1 MKQLFNSLSRKAR
14 RRNFLDKARKHLRL
28 ESLESRSLMAGIPAL
43 NSNPGATA
51 QLYLDFDGHFQSGT
65 WGSYSNLNIPAFD
78 KDGNS
83 ADYNAE
89 EVAYI
94 QDVWSIVAEDFAPFN
109 INVTTVQPSVLAA
122 GQSAS
127 APNGIALRI
136 AIGGDDTEVLGTSGI
151 AGMAQYNSFTNSNPN
166 LALTFPVSSPGNYM
180 SVFSTGTT
188 ISHEAGHSFGLRHH
202 PGDYN
207 FSAQWAAIMNT
218 SVFGF
223 EDNWWTIGEDDLGN
237 LQDDMAML
245 SNATNGFGYRADDVG
260 NTLATATTLTG
271 SGTTFAGA
279 GIIGSTTDVDV
290 WRLTT
295 SGTQSL
301 KIKLDGAPLSQN
313 LDAVLQFLDA
323 SGNVILTAD
332 PSNSRDA
339 ELIVE
344 AAGTTYL
351 AVKSTGAYGRVGQY
365 TLSVEESA
373 PGIQV
378 NAKST
383 LNTSETAL
391 SDQFSVSLASRPTAD
406 VVINLASSDLT
417 EGDVA
422 LNQLTF
428 TPQNWYLPQTVS
440 VIGVD
445 DPQVDGVVNY
455 SIGFTSVT
463 SADANYDGLSVAA
476 INASNADNDVS
487 GQAVQLAGLGN
498 VYLVDMKV
506 GPDGSLYVT
515 GSFSQT
521 IDFDPTSGVQN
532 VTANYLSNSFIA
544 KYSPTNELIWVQSFG
559 DPGGGLIYGRSLAVD
574 SAGNAYLTGYFTNT
588 SVQLGST
595 TLTTQGSS
603 DAFLTKLDPNGNF
616 AWVKSWGSTSS
627 DEALDLFLDGS
638 GVLHVAGAYS
648 ATVDFNPGASTL
660 TRTSAGG
667 YDLFVS
673 RFDLN
678 GNFLSVATT
687 GGAGTEYPRS
697 IAVASTG
704 EVFVSGHFTD
714 TTQLGSN
721 TFTSAGGA
729 DGFLLKLDSSG
740 SISWAKQ
747 AAGVPSGGTS
757 YRLATTSLGDVYLA
771 GGFSETLTFGDDVTL
786 TSAGSTDTFVVKYSS
801 NGEMLYSG
809 QMAGIESSAIG
820 DIEVDSQ
827 NRLAL
832 IGEFTGTVDIDPG
845 VNENWITSTS
855 SESEYVLLLDQDA
868 NYLTSHIMPRGVG
881 GPRAITFD
889 ARGNIYATGQFTTSI
904 AMPTGEVLVNAEGD
918 FDSYILRINTAP
930 GIRVSRTSGV
940 ETSESGDTANFS
952 VVLDLPP
959 TTDVTINFSSSDST
973 EGALSHSTLTFTP
986 ENWNVPQV
994 VTIQG
999 VNDLLVDGDQ
1009 AYSIQFS
1016 AAVSADPNYNGLQPT
1031 AISVTNIDDE
1041 YSTTTFTRTDGR
1053 TIPDRSTLNSD
1064 LSISATGTIS
1074 DLNVRVNITHGW
1086 NEDLDVFLIAPDG
1099 TRVELFTDVG
1109 GSSSNFTNTQFDQSA
1124 ATPITAGSAPFTGVF
1139 RPEGNLSVLNGKSI
1153 SGTWRLEVKDD
1164 ARYINGTLI
1173 DWSITATYFT
1183 PPPPAGVTVTPTSG
1197 LVTNENGAT
1206 ASFTVVLT
1214 SAPEANATI
1223 SIASSDTTEGTVS
1236 TSSLT
1241 FTPANWNVPQTVV
1254 VTGINDSIVDGTI
1267 AYSIITGA
1275 VVSADSRYSGFAVP
1289 DVSATNTDNETP
1301 PLATTVFEDSF
1312 EVGEW
1317 NGLWVEDSQNDWYRS
1332 TQRATQGSRSAEI
1345 DGSATN
1351 ATLTTAGSFNVT
1363 SYSTVTLT
1371 YSWFIE
1377 SSWDTGEYI
1386 ALDVSTNG
1394 GTTWTQNVRQLR
1406 GNVDPENTWRNETV
1420 DLSPYSSSQLR
1431 VRFRSSVSASDED
1444 GNVDNVKIVG
1454 SNPGGGS
1461 GEAGSRTALA
1471 SFQEV
1476 VSPLRAMQRV
1486 GSNAAQPRATT
1497 PVLLEAATLAGN
1509 SSIEANEVF
1518 FKELTAI
1525 HRDTK
1530 SRQGSGAKVLAVD
1543 SIFSQSLYSLYDL
1556 DLDQEPELAS
1566 VLGKK
1571 ALKKSRQA

>member
-1 MKQLFNSLSRKAR
+1 MKRLFNSLLPKAR
-14 RRNFLDKARKHLRL
+14 RRNFLDKARKQLGI

-43 NSNPGATA
+43 NSNPSAMA

-78 KDGNS
+78 QDGDS

-109 INVTTVQPSVLAA
+109 INVTTVQPSVLAE
-122 GQSAS
+122 GQSVSAS
-127 APNGIALRI
+127 NGIALRI
-136 AIGGDDTEVLGTSGI
+136 AIGGDDAEVLGTSGI
-151 AGMAQYNSFTNSNPN
+151 AGMAQYNSFTNSHPN

-202 PGDYN
+202 PGNYN
-207 FSAQWAAIMNT
+207 FNAQWAAIMNPG
-218 SVFGF
+218 VFGF
-223 EDNWWTIGEDDLGN
+223 EDTWWAIAEDDLGN

-245 SNATNGFGYRADDVG
+245 SNSTNGFGYRADDVG
-260 NTLATATTLTG
+260 NTLATAATLVG
-271 SGTTFAGA
+271 SGTTFAGT
-279 GIIGSTTDVDV
+279 GIIGSTSDVDI
-290 WRLTT
+290 WKLTT

-301 KIKLDGAPLSQN
+301 KIKLDGALLSPN
-313 LDAVLQFLDA
+313 LDAVLELLDA
-323 SGNVILTAD
+323 SGNVMLTAA
-332 PSNSRDA
+332 PSDSYDA

-344 AAGTTYL
+344 AVGTTYL
-351 AVKSTGAYGRVGQY
+351 SVKSTGAYGRVGGY

-373 PGIQV
+373 PGIKV
-378 NAKST
+378 NAKTT
-383 LNTSETAL
+383 LNTSESTL

-406 VVINLASSDLT
+406 VIINLASSDVT
-417 EGDVA
+417 EGDVS
-422 LNQLTF
+422 LNQLIF

-440 VIGVD
+440 VNGMD
-445 DPQVDGVVNY
+445 DAQVDGVVNY
-455 SIGFTSVT
+455 SINFTSVAST
-463 SADANYDGLSVAA
+463 DANYDGLNVAA
-476 INASNADNDVS
+476 INASNADNDVA
-487 GQAVQLAGLGN
+487 GQAVQLGGLGN
-498 VYLVDMKV
+498 VYTVDMKV

-532 VTANYLSNSFIA
+532 VTANYLSNSFVA
-544 KYSPTNELIWVQSFG
+544 KYTPTNELMWVRSFG
-559 DPGGGLIYGRSLAVD
+559 DEGGGLIYGRGLAVD
-574 SAGNAYLTGYFTNT
+574 SAGNAYLAGYFTNT

-603 DAFLTKLDPNGNF
+603 DAFLTKLDPHGNF

-714 TTQLGSN
+714 TTQLGSS

-740 SISWAKQ
+740 SIPWAKQ

-771 GGFSETLTFGDDVTL
+771 GAFSETLTFENDVTL
-786 TSAGSTDTFVVKYSS
+786 TSAGGTDVFLVKYSS
-801 NGEMLYSG
+801 SGELLYTG
-809 QMAGIESSAIG
+809 QLSGIEAGTIG
-820 DIEVDSQ
+820 DIAVDSQ
-827 NRLAL
+827 NQIAL
-832 IGEFTGTVDIDPG
+832 VGEFIGTVDIDPG
-845 VNENWITSTS
+845 ANEKFLTSLS
-855 SESEYVLLLDQDA
+855 SEAEFVLLLDHEA
-868 NYLTSHIMPRGVG
+868 NYLASHIMPRGVG
-881 GPRAITFD
+881 APRAITFD
-889 ARGNIYATGQFTTSI
+889 SKGNIYATGQFTTSI

-918 FDSYILRINTAP
+918 FDSYILRINTAS
-930 GIRVSRTSGV
+930 GIRVSHTSGV
-940 ETSESGDTANFS
+940 VTTEGGDTANIS

-959 TTDVTINFSSSDST
+959 SADVTINLASSDLT
-973 EGALSHSTLTFTP
+973 EGTLSKSMLTFTP

-999 VNDLLVDGDQ
+999 VNDLLLDGDQ
-1009 AYSIQFS
+1009 LYSIQFS
-1016 AAVSADPNYNGLQPT
+1016 PALSADPNYNALQTT
-1031 AISVTNIDDE
+1031 AISAINVDDE
-1041 YSTTTFTRTDGR
+1041 FSTTTFARIDGR
-1053 TIPDRSTLNSD
+1053 TIPDRGTLNSD

-1074 DLNVRVNITHGW
+1074 DLNVRVNIQHGW

-1109 GSSSNFTNTQFDQSA
+1109 SSSSNFTNTQFDQNA
-1124 ATPITAGSAPFTGVF
+1124 ATLITAGSAPFTGVF
-1139 RPEGNLSVLNGKSI
+1139 RPEGNLSVLNGKQLF
-1153 SGTWRLEVKDD
+1153 GNWRLEVKDD
-1164 ARYINGTLI
+1164 AKWISGKLV

-1183 PPPPAGVTVTPTSG
+1183 PVAPAGVTVTPTFG
-1197 LVTNENGAT
+1197 LVTSENGAT
-1206 ASFTVVLT
+1206 ASFTVVLS
-1214 SAPEANATI
+1214 SAPESNATI
-1223 SIASSDTTEGTVS
+1223 SIVSSDTTEGTVS

-1241 FTPANWNVPQTVV
+1241 FTAANWNVPQTVV
-1254 VTGINDSIVDGTI
+1254 VIGVNDSIVDGSI

-1275 VVSADSRYSGFAVP
+1275 IVSADPRYSGFAVP
-1289 DVSATNTDNETP
+1289 DVSVTNTDNDAAP
-1301 PLATTVFEDSF
+1301 PPTTVFEDSF

-1332 TQRATQGSRSAEI
+1332 NQRATQGSRSAEI

-1351 ATLTTAGSFNVT
+1351 ATLTTASSFNVT
-1363 SYSTVTLT
+1363 SFASVTLT
-1371 YSWFIE
+1371 YSWYIE
-1377 SSWDTGEYI
+1377 SSFDAGEYI
-1386 ALDVSTNG
+1386 SLDVSTNG
-1394 GTTWTQNVRQLR
+1394 GSTWTLNVRQLR
-1406 GNVDPENTWRNETV
+1406 GNIDAENTWHHQTV
-1420 DLSPYSSSQLR
+1420 DLTPYKSSNLQF
-1431 VRFRSSVSASDED
+1431 RFRSSVSASDED

-1454 SNPGGGS
+1454 SNEGGAS
-1461 GEAGSRTALA
+1461 GGESGALSPSSVLAIDASSLQTEVHKNSSSALA
-1471 SFQEV
+1471 D
-1476 VSPLRAMQRV
+1476 
-1486 GSNAAQPRATT
+1486 SN
-1497 PVLLEAATLAGN
+1497 EAAVA
-1509 SSIEANEVF
+1509 
-1518 FKELTAI
+1518 TAWAHYDSEDMLSVI
-1525 HRDTK
+1525 LDRRSKNRKAIVK
-1530 SRQGSGAKVLAVD
+1530 S
-1543 SIFSQSLYSLYDL
+1543 
-1556 DLDQEPELAS
+1556 
-1566 VLGKK
+1566 
-1571 ALKKSRQA
+1571 ALL